1 MSQKHIA
8 TFLRR
13 LGFIDGDILQV
24 MGRNYLRAPHRVDAG
39 LFSTL
44 EAAAEAC
51 MDISQSHGNVGMIRN
66 PIAPNNRTVSAHGVT
81 NELRHGDAIK
91 PCAGGRVVSL
101 ESVVMAI
108 DIDCIK
114 TEDHMSA
121 SDEELEAA
129 SYVMRAVERYLT
141 SLGFPS
147 PAILRTG
154 SGYHMYYRMER
165 SANPTTASYFMLL
178 CHLRDKFSNES
189 AKIDISTSSDT
200 MQLRIP
206 YTFSYKG
213 SANAARP
220 HRQIE
225 IISIPKAMETVSL
238 DLINK
243 CNDLYE
249 PLPDAKVKA
258 WRGSTVKDE
267 DSDFYFLRASDVFE
281 DNVVIDAEGM
291 LDLITFIEEQDG
303 AEVSLLNQHK
313 KDDGTDVFY
322 LASCPIK
329 GARHIKQDEG
339 KTVIMIFH
347 DEKGRRSLGF
357 NCFAEACAEATFRD
371 ALDKMLEPIGM
382 TLAEVEAALTEKR
395 QEDDEDAPPFQVWKT
410 EQHVGEL
417 IAGVDFVNEIVPKQY
432 DAPAPMESID
442 EVETFIE
449 AQITQYEETM
459 EVTAEIIPAVKNTV
473 EPNVEPMTLES
484 YLDTANDD
492 KVITPAEARSM
503 IAMLLSLTPEQ
514 EALITESEEKLQ
526 AVGIL
531 PIDALRRQV
540 LNLHETK
547 FIKQGA
553 AGLAQLAKIRST
565 TDREFLGE
573 LLNSKNV
580 DELLW
585 VDAPEERPAPRRRHA
600 PVKSKDA
607 AYLDRDARAVALR
620 EKIRTGDIP
629 A

>member
-39 LFSTL
+39 LYSTL

-66 PIAPNNRTVSAHGVT
+66 PIAPNNRTCSAHGIT

-121 SDEELEAA
+121 TDEELEAA

-213 SANAARP
+213 SANVARP

-249 PLPDAKVKA
+249 PLPDAKIKA

-357 NCFAEACAEATFRD
+357 NCFAESCAESTFRD

-395 QEDDEDAPPFQVWKT
+395 QEDDEDAPPFQVWKSHT
-410 EQHVGEL
+410 EGLEEAVE
-417 IAGVDFVNEIVPKQY
+417 AASFVEPTTIPPVT
-432 DAPAPMESID
+432 
-442 EVETFIE
+442 V
-449 AQITQYEETM
+449 
-459 EVTAEIIPAVKNTV
+459 VTAEISAMKEPEPIVKESLQVELSPKPLVMTPAD
-473 EPNVEPMTLES
+473 
-484 YLDTANDD
+484 YFANQD
-492 KVITPAEARSM
+492 KVITPAEARAM
-503 IAMLLSLTPEQ
+503 IQMFLKMTPEEYDNFNKQ
-514 EALITESEEKLQ
+514 EIAIDSAQNTPSLVIPRGIPLEALRKSALAKLSKKLATGKDVP
-526 AVGIL
+526 AVARLYAEVKDTSDPMVIGKVLGQKGIN
-531 PIDALRRQV
+531 A
-540 LNLHETK
+540 LHET
-547 FIKQGA
+547 
-553 AGLAQLAKIRST
+553 
-565 TDREFLGE
+565 
-573 LLNSKNV
+573 
-580 DELLW
+580 
-585 VDAPEERPAPRRRHA
+585 
-600 PVKSKDA
+600 
-607 AYLDRDARAVALR
+607 AV
-620 EKIRTGDIP
+620 EDI
-629 A
+629 AV